1 VTINVAVEYEEEG
14 NVDCSYKEASI

>member
-1 VTINVAVEYEEEG
+1 VTVNVAVAYEEEG